1 VHVITYGL
9 IPVENRLLWVD
20 AVEIVWVTILAS
32 TASSSPPPPGE
43 EEEEE
48 EKEDKI

>member
-1 VHVITYGL
+1 M

-43 EEEEE
+43 EQEEEE
-48 EKEDKI
+48 ETEEEMEDKII